1 MEALPS
7 MVEPSIPRSDKA
19 RAMDEHLER
28 VREFLISE
36 GHPRALNDSEFK
48 ALVHFSMCFF
58 V

>member
-1 MEALPS
+1 